1 MHCHRY
7 KRVLVSEKS
16 TMCSVLS
23 QRLLISI
30 KKSLAKYPTL
40 NYVAN

>member
-7 KRVLVSEKS
+7 KRVLVSGNKYNVQ
-16 TMCSVLS
+16 C
-23 QRLLISI
+23 
-30 KKSLAKYPTL
+30 AKYPTL